1 MKKVSRE
8 CLAIKPRT
16 RDILDSGLV
25 PVAPAEVNQHD
36 DVGDYEGDN

>member
-1 MKKVSRE
+1 MKKISRE
-8 CLAIKPRT
+8 YLAIKPRT

-36 DVGDYEGDN
+36 DVSNYEGDD